1 MKGSLT
7 KIHNSITIGSVINK
21 NNIIEVIE
29 KQSDIALIGY
39 HL

>member
-1 MKGSLT
+1 
-7 KIHNSITIGSVINK
+7 VINK